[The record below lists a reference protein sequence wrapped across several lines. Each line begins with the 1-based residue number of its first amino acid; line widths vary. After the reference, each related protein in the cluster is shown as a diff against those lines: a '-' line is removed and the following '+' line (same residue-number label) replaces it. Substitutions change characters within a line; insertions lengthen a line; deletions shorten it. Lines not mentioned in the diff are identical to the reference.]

1 MDTYKIQRKIIE
13 YLDQKA
19 GKDITRQEIKK
30 RFTESSEF
38 KRPDPS
44 SKKVKSFKRK
54 EKVPRKEIEF
64 LIDQL
69 CNLLEEEGLL
79 IPNKK
84 YFTVANPFRLTG
96 RISIS
101 RRGDGFISL
110 PSKNEI
116 FVPGPLTNTAIT
128 GDKVEVIPLG
138 VGKKDRL
145 EAEVTKVL
153 KRGRILYRMKV
164 KEKTNKFVFGNFL
177 DMLGEGKEGVLHVK
191 SILKDSFDAININ
204 DVLIVKLKE
213 GAEPQDNLYDVSF
226 IRFESDTKEDSDLQ
240 RILMKYNYDPV
251 HPDFIPL
258 DFPEEVS
265 EKTVSDWNSR
275 TDLRDLYAVTIDGI
289 TAKDFDDAIS
299 FVDEGNRLRVWIHIA
314 DVSYYVEKGSALDK
328 EAYER
333 ATSVYL
339 ANRVVP
345 MLPPILSEDLCSLV
359 ANTNRLA
366 FTVEMEAS
374 KTGEIYNAKFYKSI
388 IKVKQRYTYEMAEEE
403 IKAQDPNNWMYQV
416 SLFTDALR
424 KQRMKTGRIDL
435 NLRETTITWN
445 ERKEPIG
452 IENRERLTSHIL
464 IEELMLSANLKVDEF
479 LRKKKIPTLHR
490 IHEPMDEEKLETLNH
505 FLQLNGYNVQ
515 IHDTSYAEIMKAVKE
530 IQDNSVGKIFN
541 YLLLRSF
548 MQAYYG
554 ADPLGHWG
562 LGFKDYCHFTSP
574 IRRYPDLIVHRVL
587 HATLLEGDKEY
598 TDNEI
603 AVMGLHCSEEERR
616 AADAERDIVKIK
628 SFRYLESTGI
638 KEFKGFIVGI
648 RPSQIFVELDISNL
662 EGVLDKSEF
671 TDEFEVV
678 IKNDFSFYS
687 KKYSKIFFIG
697 DPVTVSLDRID
708 FEEIKVFL
716 KLKDFKKDEPS
727 VKKK

>member
-30 RFTESSEF
+30 KFTESSEF

-226 IRFESDTKEDSDLQ
+226 IRFESDTKEDADLQ

-587 HATLLEGDKEY
+587 HSTLLEGDKEY

>member
-30 RFTESSEF
+30 KFTESSEF

-54 EKVPRKEIEF
+54 EKVPRKEIEY

-226 IRFESDTKEDSDLQ
+226 IRFESDTKEDADLQ

-299 FVDEGNRLRVWIHIA
+299 FVDEGNRLRIWIHIA

-366 FTVEMEAS
+366 FTVEMEAN

>member
-30 RFTESSEF
+30 KFTESSEF

-84 YFTVANPFRLTG
+84 YFTVANHFRLTG

-226 IRFESDTKEDSDLQ
+226 IRFESDTKEDADLQ

-587 HATLLEGDKEY
+587 HSTLLEGDKEY

>member
-30 RFTESSEF
+30 KFTESSEF
-38 KRPDPS
+38 KRPDPN

-164 KEKTNKFVFGNFL
+164 REKTNKFVFGNFL

-265 EKTVSDWNSR
+265 EKTVTDWNSR

-314 DVSYYVEKGSALDK
+314 DVSYYVDKGSALDK

-515 IHDTSYAEIMKAVKE
+515 IHDTSYSEIMKAVKE

-598 TDNEI
+598 SDSEI

-716 KLKDFKKDEPS
+716 RLKDFKKDEPT

>member
-30 RFTESSEF
+30 KFTESSEF

-191 SILKDSFDAININ
+191 FILKDSFDAININ

-226 IRFESDTKEDSDLQ
+226 IRFESDTKEDADLQ

-314 DVSYYVEKGSALDK
+314 DVSYYVEKDSALDK

-616 AADAERDIVKIK
+616 ATDAERDIVKIK

>member
-30 RFTESSEF
+30 KFTESSEF
-38 KRPDPS
+38 KRPDPK
-44 SKKVKSFKRK
+44 SKKVKAFKRK

-116 FVPGPLTNTAIT
+116 FVPGPMTNTAIT

-138 VGKKDRL
+138 IGKKDRL

-153 KRGRILYRMKV
+153 KRGRILYRMRV
-164 KEKTNKFVFGNFL
+164 REKTNKFVFGNFL

-213 GAEPQDNLYDVSF
+213 GSEPQDNLYDVSF

-265 EKTVSDWNSR
+265 EKTVSDWNQR

-388 IKVKQRYTYEMAEEE
+388 IKVKKRYTYEMAEEE

-515 IHDTSYAEIMKAVKE
+515 IHDTSYPEIMKAVKE

-587 HATLLEGDKEY
+587 HATLLESEKVYSDS
-598 TDNEI
+598 EI

-638 KEFKGFIVGI
+638 KEFKSFIVGI
-648 RPSQIFVELDISNL
+648 RPSQIFVELDLSNL

-671 TDEFEVV
+671 TDEFEVI

-716 KLKDFKKDEPS
+716 KLKDFKKEDTTL
-727 VKKK
+727 KKK

>member
-30 RFTESSEF
+30 KFTESSEF
-38 KRPDPS
+38 KRPDPK
-44 SKKVKSFKRK
+44 SKKVKAFKRK

-116 FVPGPLTNTAIT
+116 FVPGPMTNTAIT

-138 VGKKDRL
+138 IGKKDRL

-153 KRGRILYRMKV
+153 KRGRILYRMRV
-164 KEKTNKFVFGNFL
+164 REKTNKFVFGNFL

-213 GAEPQDNLYDVSF
+213 GSEPQDNLYDVSF

-265 EKTVSDWNSR
+265 EKTVSDWNQR
-275 TDLRDLYAVTIDGI
+275 TDLRDLFAVTIDGI

-388 IKVKQRYTYEMAEEE
+388 IKVKKRYTYEMAEEE

-515 IHDTSYAEIMKAVKE
+515 IHDTSYPEIMKAVKE

-587 HATLLEGDKEY
+587 HATLLESEKVYSDS
-598 TDNEI
+598 EI

-648 RPSQIFVELDISNL
+648 RPSQIFVELDLSNL

-671 TDEFEVV
+671 TDEFEVI

-716 KLKDFKKDEPS
+716 KLKDFKKEDTTL
-727 VKKK
+727 KKK

>member
-30 RFTESSEF
+30 KFTESSEF

-84 YFTVANPFRLTG
+84 YFTVANPFRLIG

-116 FVPGPLTNTAIT
+116 FVPGPLTNTAIA

-638 KEFKGFIVGI
+638 KEYKGFIVGI